1 MATTANQEY
10 KNANYDR
17 LAIWIKKGKRD
28 EYKQAAA
35 QQGMSLAAFLTRAAD
50 LLVQYGVEDFA
61 NHAATDAESPAQ
73 VAAEKLSADE
83 RRLVE
88 EFAKLPAD
96 AQKHFLKAFAA
107 VNSSKGGGGN
117 D

>member
-1 MATTANQEY
+1 MAISKAQGLAVLKY
-10 KNANYDR
+10 RAKAYDR
-17 LAIWIKKGKRD
+17 LSTDIPKGKRD
-28 EYKQAAA
+28 AYN
-35 QQGMSLAAFLTRAAD
+35 LAASELG
-50 LLVQYGVEDFA
+50 LSLSKLIQNGVEEFIA
-61 NHAATDAESPAQ
+61 RHAATDTESPAQ
-73 VAAEKLSADE
+73 VAAEKLSADD

-117 D
+117 GNE